1 MKPFNIIKTKQE
13 RGKMSTFESLLE
25 QYAELVVR
33 VGVNIQPGQALLVTA
48 PLETVEFT
56 RLIVSK
62 AYEAG
67 AKYVQVEFEDDSI
80 TRSRFEHGDE
90 ASFDYYPAWKAEMME
105 KFAEEGGATLTIKVP
120 NPDLY
125 QGIDPEHVSRAT
137 KAAATAREGYAH
149 YTRNAKISWC
159 LIKAPTK
166 AWADKVF
173 ADIAE
178 EDRIRVMWDTIFQM
192 NRVDGSDPIQNWQ
205 GHLNNLEQL
214 QNKLNHK
221 NYKSLHY
228 RAPGTDLKIELAE
241 RHIWR
246 GGGGENAQGIY
257 TVANMPTEEV
267 FTMPKRTGVNGHITS
282 TMPLNL
288 NGQLVDRITFTFK
301 DGKVTEYTAE
311 SGEQHLTHLLATDEG
326 ACYLGEVALVPHDSP
341 ISNLN
346 RIFYNTGIDENASCH
361 LALGSAYPFNI
372 ENGTQMNREELLE
385 NGANVS
391 LTHVDFMIGSAELD
405 IDGELQDGSTEAVF
419 RKGNWAI

>member
-1 MKPFNIIKTKQE
+1 
-13 RGKMSTFESLLE
+13 MSTFESLLE

-90 ASFDYYPAWKAEMME
+90 ASFDYYPAWKADMME

-288 NGQLVDRITFTFK
+288 NGQLVDRITFSFK

-372 ENGTQMNREELLE
+372 ENGTQMNREELLQ

>member
-1 MKPFNIIKTKQE
+1 
-13 RGKMSTFESLLE
+13 MSTFESLLE

-125 QGIDPEHVSRAT
+125 QGIDPQKVSRAT
-137 KAAATAREGYAH
+137 KAAATAREGFSK
-149 YTRNAKISWC
+149 YTRNHKISWC

-173 ADIAE
+173 ADVAE

-205 GHLNNLEQL
+205 NHLKNLEQV
-214 QNKLNHK
+214 QDKLNHK
-221 NYKSLHY
+221 KYKSLHY
-228 RAPGTDLKIELAE
+228 RAPGTDLRIELADG
-241 RHIWR
+241 HIWR
-246 GGGGENAQGIY
+246 SGGGENGRGDY
-257 TVANMPTEEV
+257 FVANMPTEEV

-326 ACYLGEVALVPHDSP
+326 ASYLGEVALVPHDSP

-372 ENGTQMNREELLE
+372 ENGTQMNREELLQ

-405 IDGELQDGSTEAVF
+405 IDGELQDGSKEVVF

>member
-1 MKPFNIIKTKQE
+1 
-13 RGKMSTFESLLE
+13 MSTFESLLE

-90 ASFDYYPAWKAEMME
+90 ASFDYYPAWKADMME

-192 NRVDGSDPIQNWQ
+192 NRVDGFDPIQNWQ

-372 ENGTQMNREELLE
+372 ENGTQMNREELLQ

>member
-1 MKPFNIIKTKQE
+1 
-13 RGKMSTFESLLE
+13 MSTFESLLE
-25 QYAELVVR
+25 QYAELVVK
-33 VGVNIQPGQALLVTA
+33 VGVNIQPGQVFLVTA

-90 ASFDYYPAWKAEMME
+90 ARFDYYPAWKAEMME

-125 QGIDPEHVSRAT
+125 QGIDPQKVSRAT

-173 ADIAE
+173 ADVAE

-205 GHLNNLEQL
+205 KHLKNLEQL

-267 FTMPKRTGVNGHITS
+267 FTMPKRTGVNGHVTS

-311 SGEQHLTHLLATDEG
+311 SGELHLTHLLATDEG

-361 LALGSAYPFNI
+361 LALGSAYPFNM
-372 ENGTQMNREELLE
+372 ENGTQMNREELLQ

-405 IDGELQDGSTEAVF
+405 IDGELQDGSKEAVF

>member
-1 MKPFNIIKTKQE
+1 
-13 RGKMSTFESLLE
+13 MSTFESLLE

-125 QGIDPEHVSRAT
+125 QGIDPQHVSRAT

-173 ADIAE
+173 ADVAE
-178 EDRIRVMWDTIFQM
+178 KDRIRVMWDTIFQM

-228 RAPGTDLKIELAE
+228 RAPGTDLRIELAE

-267 FTMPKRTGVNGHITS
+267 FTMPKRTGVNGHVTS

-326 ACYLGEVALVPHDSP
+326 ARYLGEVALVPHDSP

-361 LALGSAYPFNI
+361 LALGSAYPFNL
-372 ENGTQMNREELLE
+372 EKGTQMNREELLQ